1 MKFASARARRRRQ
14 RPLPEGDGRSGS
26 GPAAHGSHRPA
37 ANPAVTVATYN
48 IHSCVGLDRRC
59 DPDRIVAVIREID
72 ADIIALQ
79 EVDARRRRRRRNWVD
94 QFEYLIEATGLQGIA
109 GRSLVQHSGS
119 FGNALLS
126 RWPIGEFRRLDISFG
141 NWREPRGAIDA
152 QIHTAAGPVR
162 VVATHL
168 GLSLRERQS
177 QVAALLDAL
186 DSTGGGE
193 DCVLLG
199 DLNEW
204 RRWGGSLRPLME
216 RMQVSP
222 LQPTFPAWRPMLPLD
237 RIFTS
242 GGTRFGD
249 LEVHRSPLSR
259 LASDHLPLKA
269 VIERPLA
276 GE

>member
-1 MKFASARARRRRQ
+1 MKFPTARSRRLRPRPPAEPDGPSA
-14 RPLPEGDGRSGS
+14 P
-26 GPAAHGSHRPA
+26 PAAPA
-37 ANPAVTVATYN
+37 LTVATYN

-59 DPDRIVAVIREID
+59 NPDRIVAVIREID
-72 ADIIALQ
+72 ADVIALQ
-79 EVDARRRRRRRNWVD
+79 EVDARRRRRRRHWVD
-94 QFEYLIEATGLQGIA
+94 QFDYLIEATGLQGIA

-177 QVAALLDAL
+177 QVAALLEAL
-186 DSTGGGE
+186 DSFGDGG
-193 DCVLLG
+193 DCILLG

-242 GGTRFGD
+242 NGTRFGD
-249 LEVHRSPLSR
+249 LEVHRSPLAR

-269 VIERPLA
+269 VIERPRLVT
-276 GE
+276 